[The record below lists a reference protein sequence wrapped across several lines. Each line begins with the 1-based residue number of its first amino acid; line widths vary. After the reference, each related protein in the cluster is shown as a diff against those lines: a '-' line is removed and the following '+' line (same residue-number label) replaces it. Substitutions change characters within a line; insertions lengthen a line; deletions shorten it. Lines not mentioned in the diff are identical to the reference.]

1 MLKRLIAVLVLTLAL
16 AGTGWLLR
24 RRSAPLSVSFA
35 PAVRETL
42 VDTLVTNGK
51 AEPAEWRSIRSEQEG
66 AVLRV
71 LVEKGQ
77 RVSAGTPIAE
87 LDAAAAR
94 AELASAEARIV
105 QAKAELAVLQE
116 GGRAAEISEIE
127 GAKRRAE
134 LELKSARRDVESLTR
149 LAQMKAAT
157 QQELYAAKD
166 RVAQLQAQIESL
178 ETKRRSLVGQADRA
192 AAEARLKSAQA
203 AAELARTVV
212 ARSVIRSPMA
222 GVIYALNIHPGS
234 FLQAGDEAAR
244 VAQMERMKV
253 LIYVDEPELGRV
265 KAGMP
270 ISVTWDAMPN
280 KQWSGKV
287 ERAPTEVAP
296 LGTRQVGEAVSFVDN
311 PDRDLLPGTNVNVTV
326 RSQVVEAALT
336 IPKEALRREG
346 SAVGV
351 FLLEGDHVVWRPI
364 QVGVSS
370 ITRTQVLKG
379 LKEGDRVALP
389 AERPL
394 KNGDK
399 VRPE

>member
-1 MLKRLIAVLVLTLAL
+1 MLKRLIAVLILVVVL

-24 RRSAPLSVSFA
+24 RRSAPLSVQFA

-51 AEPAEWRSIRSEQEG
+51 AEPVKWRSIRSEQEG
-66 AVLRV
+66 AVVRV

-77 RVSAGTPIAE
+77 RVSAGTPVAE
-87 LDAAAAR
+87 LDATAAR

-105 QAKAELAVLQE
+105 QAKAELAVLE
-116 GGRAAEISEIE
+116 RGGRAAEISEIE
-127 GAKRRAE
+127 GAKRKAE
-134 LELKSARRDVESLTR
+134 LELKSAQREVESLAR
-149 LAQMKAAT
+149 LVQKKAAT
-157 QQELYAAKD
+157 QQEYHAAQD

-178 ETKRRSLVGQADRA
+178 DAKRRSLVGQADRA
-192 AAEARLKSAQA
+192 AAEARVKSAEA

-212 ARSVIRSPMA
+212 ARSVIRSPIA
-222 GVIYALNIHPGS
+222 GTIYALDIHPGS
-234 FLQAGDEAAR
+234 FLKVGDEVAK
-244 VAQMERMKV
+244 VAQLERMKV

-270 ISVTWDAMPN
+270 ISVTWDAMPD

-311 PDRDLLPGTNVNVTV
+311 PGRDLLPGTNVNVTV

-346 SAVGV
+346 NAVGV

-364 QVGVSS
+364 KPGVSS
-370 ITRTQVLKG
+370 ITRMQVLDG

-394 KNGDK
+394 NNGDK
-399 VRPE
+399 VQPQ